1 MDTKFKNKDLVLQVL
16 NRCIEFRYH
25 TSAMVIIRYYM
36 AINKNTTFENAL
48 CRREDTYEQYYIHHA
63 VSRIYHSMV
72 RHLNNEKFNM
82 KKGIDD
88 NE

>member
-1 MDTKFKNKDLVLQVL
+1 MTKFKNRDLLIKALDQ
-16 NRCIEFRYH
+16 CIALRYH
-25 TSAMVIIRYYM
+25 TSAMVTIRYYM

-48 CRREDTYEQYYIHHA
+48 CRCEDTSEQYYIHHA

-82 KKGIDD
+82 KKGIDN